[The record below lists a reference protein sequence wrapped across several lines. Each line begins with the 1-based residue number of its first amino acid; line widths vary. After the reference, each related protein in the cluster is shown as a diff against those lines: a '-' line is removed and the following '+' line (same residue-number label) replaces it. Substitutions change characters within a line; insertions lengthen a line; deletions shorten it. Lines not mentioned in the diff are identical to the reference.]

1 MLIMNHKDLE
11 NFDSVRDFAMSLIN
25 ELSVAKM
32 VSKNNADLP
41 DIRHLTHTLDGLIE
55 LEHQADFV
63 DTIYNDD
70 DVDPDDES
78 APFNV
83 DGMFQRWFTDRA
95 DALEAAIEH
104 HDDLHELYDETS
116 FDIDTAHSSF
126 NYKGDFVDLD
136 LRFRIQLNQSFVAEL
151 PGRVFKNAPIE
162 EILHRIH
169 ILHMNDCYQPNWK
182 TVYQIDP
189 RQLDKHVIPDYD
201 AFMRKKRR

>member
-1 MLIMNHKDLE
+1 MNHRDLE
-11 NFDSVRDFAMSLIN
+11 NFDSVRDFAMTLIN
-25 ELSVAKM
+25 ELTVAQM
-32 VSKNNADLP
+32 PSKNNANLP

-70 DVDPDDES
+70 DVDPADES

-83 DGMFQRWFTDRA
+83 DGIFQRWFTDRA
-95 DALEAAIEH
+95 YALEEAIEH
-104 HDDLHELYDETS
+104 HDDLHELYDETN
-116 FDIDTAHSSF
+116 FDIDAGHTSF
-126 NYKGDFVDLD
+126 NHKGDFVDLD
-136 LRFRIQLNQSFVAEL
+136 LRIRIQLSQSFVAEL

-169 ILHMNDCYQPNWK
+169 VLYMNECYQPNWK

-189 RQLDKHVIPDYD
+189 RQLSKHVHPDYD